1 MVLASLAPIPS
12 SLVNCGQPN
21 VPYIRYCH
29 RCWQERKGW
38 VPERP
43 KPKRGKRKEKRT
55 GGVAVKG
62 SSMPGQ
68 KSSALARSKSDAG
81 MASNSRPTALGE
93 SREEETKDST
103 SLSEDDSEAEQVIT
117 RAVSTNSSDSV
128 GAFSSQDSGLG
139 SQEGSQEDLLAVSG
153 SESSDEAS
161 SKAGS
166 SDYKEQDVESVAG
179 KKFVEAHSK
188 ALQAMLCTFCCVRP
202 KDACFVHGKISHQVC
217 CYPCAKKLYKQ
228 KGSCPVCRRKIE
240 KITKNIMV

>member
-1 MVLASLAPIPS
+1 MVEIKFTRIFKLTKYKTIALLS
-12 SLVNCGQPN
+12 
-21 VPYIRYCH
+21 
-29 RCWQERKGW
+29 
-38 VPERP
+38 
-43 KPKRGKRKEKRT
+43 GKRKEKRT
-55 GGVAVKG
+55 GGMAVKG
-62 SSMPGQ
+62 SSMPRQ
-68 KSSALARSKSDAG
+68 KNSALARSKSDAG
-81 MASNSRPTALGE
+81 MASKSRPAAGGDR
-93 SREEETKDST
+93 REEETKDST
-103 SLSEDDSEAEQVIT
+103 SLSEDDSEAEPPSEQVIS

-166 SDYKEQDVESVAG
+166 SDSKEEQDVESLAE
-179 KKFVEAHSK
+179 KKSVEAHSK

-228 KGSCPVCRRKIE
+228 KKVESHKGEGR
-240 KITKNIMV
+240 

>member
-1 MVLASLAPIPS
+1 M
-12 SLVNCGQPN
+12 
-21 VPYIRYCH
+21 
-29 RCWQERKGW
+29 
-38 VPERP
+38 ERP
-43 KPKRGKRKEKRT
+43 RRQLWQAEDEDEEAERD
-55 GGVAVKG
+55 
-62 SSMPGQ
+62 
-68 KSSALARSKSDAG
+68 R
-81 MASNSRPTALGE
+81 
-93 SREEETKDST
+93 REEETKEST
-103 SLSEDDSEAEQVIT
+103 SLSEDDSEAEQVIA

-128 GAFSSQDSGLG
+128 AAFSSQDSGLG

-179 KKFVEAHSK
+179 KKSVEAHSK

>member
-1 MVLASLAPIPS
+1 MFKKSIT
-12 SLVNCGQPN
+12 LVS
-21 VPYIRYCH
+21 
-29 RCWQERKGW
+29 
-38 VPERP
+38 
-43 KPKRGKRKEKRT
+43 GKRKEKRT

-62 SSMPGQ
+62 SSMPRQ

-103 SLSEDDSEAEQVIT
+103 SLSEDDSEAEQVIS

-128 GAFSSQDSGLG
+128 AAFSSQDSGLG

-179 KKFVEAHSK
+179 KKSVEAHSK
-188 ALQAMLCTFCCVRP
+188 ALQSMLCTFCCVRP